1 MSVDRTE
8 LPPIGPDPRFTFPRP
23 VKQTLANGLTIWA
36 VEHGAM
42 PVVSACLL
50 LHCGSAS
57 DPANHGGLG
66 SLTAS
71 LLDESSGS
79 SGRHAIANDV
89 ALKVYWSSVDL
100 ARRTGDMSNV

>member
-8 LPPIGPDPRFTFPRP
+8 LPPVGLDPLFTFPRP
-23 VKQTLANGLTIWA
+23 VKHTLANGLTIWA

-57 DPANHGGLG
+57 DPKNHGGLG
-66 SLTAS
+66 SLTAD
-71 LLDESSGS
+71 LLDEGLSLI
-79 SGRHAIANDV
+79 HI
-89 ALKVYWSSVDL
+89 
-100 ARRTGDMSNV
+100 